1 MWIYQGHLGDLYA
14 SDYSISSDDLYCDT
28 CGGVD
33 WELGNFDDA
42 ESLIISM
49 ADEIAV
55 DGSGGWCLD
64 YITEFVNE
72 TFSTDLAQCD
82 VADLVRQNRTPEE
95 EDDE

>member
-14 SDYSISSDDLYCDT
+14 SDYSIPPDDLDCDT
-28 CGGVD
+28 CGGSD
-33 WELGNFDDA
+33 WELGNFNDA
-42 ESLIISM
+42 ESFIIFM
-49 ADEIAV
+49 ADEVAV

-72 TFSTDLAQCD
+72 TFGTDLAQCD

>member
-14 SDYSISSDDLYCDT
+14 SDYSIPPDDLYCDT
-28 CGGVD
+28 CGDVD
-33 WELGNFDDA
+33 WELGNFEDA

-72 TFSTDLAQCD
+72 TFGTDLAQCD

>member
-1 MWIYQGHLGDLYA
+1 MWIYKGHLGSLYA
-14 SDYSISSDDLYCDT
+14 SDYSITPDDLCCDT
-28 CGGVD
+28 CGGID
-33 WELGNFDDA
+33 WELGNFEDA
-42 ESLIISM
+42 ESFIISM

-72 TFSTDLAQCD
+72 TFGTDLAQCD